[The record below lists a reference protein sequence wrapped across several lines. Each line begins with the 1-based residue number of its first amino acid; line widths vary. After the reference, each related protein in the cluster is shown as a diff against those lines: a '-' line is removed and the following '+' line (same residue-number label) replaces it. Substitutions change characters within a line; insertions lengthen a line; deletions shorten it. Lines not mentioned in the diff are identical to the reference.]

1 MTAVVGKMRGHPAS
15 SGPATFSWRQPF
27 TIMLPVPRALRLAF
41 VDLETTGAGIATDHI
56 TEIGIIE
63 VSADGVQEW
72 SSLVCPEAPIP
83 PFIEGLTGISNAMV
97 ANAPYF
103 AQLAP
108 QVHARLDG
116 CLFIAHNARFDHGF
130 LQNAFRRIDVDFSPD
145 VLCTVKLSRKLY
157 PAFGRHSLDA
167 LIERHAL
174 PVTGRHRALD
184 DARLIWQFW
193 QTMARTLPAQDIAA
207 AVQALTVAGTS
218 RAAMTQ
224 HTPKL
229 SY

>member
-1 MTAVVGKMRGHPAS
+1 
-15 SGPATFSWRQPF
+15 
-27 TIMLPVPRALRLAF
+27 MLPNPCPPRLVF
-41 VDLETTGAGIATDHI
+41 VDLETTGAGIATDRI
-56 TEIGIIE
+56 TEIGIVE
-63 VSADGVQEW
+63 VSADGMQEW

-83 PFIEGLTGISNAMV
+83 PFIEALTGISNAMV
-97 ANAPYF
+97 ANAPRF

-108 QVHARLDG
+108 QLHARLDG

-130 LQNAFRRIDVDFSPD
+130 LQNAFRRIDVDFNPD

-157 PAFGRHSLDA
+157 PSFGRHSLDA

-184 DARLIWQFW
+184 DARLLWQFW
-193 QTMARTLPAQDIAA
+193 QTMQRTLAAQDIVA
-207 AVQALTVAGTS
+207 AVKALTITGSSGNSAPQ
-218 RAAMTQ
+218 R
-224 HTPKL
+224 TPKL

>member
-1 MTAVVGKMRGHPAS
+1 M
-15 SGPATFSWRQPF
+15 
-27 TIMLPVPRALRLAF
+27 RLAF
-41 VDLETTGAGIATDHI
+41 VDLETTGAGIATDRI
-56 TEIGIIE
+56 TEIGIVD

-83 PFIEGLTGISNAMV
+83 PFIENLTGISNAMV
-97 ANAPYF
+97 ANAPRF

-108 QVHARLDG
+108 QLHARLEG
-116 CLFIAHNARFDHGF
+116 CLFIAHNARFDYGF
-130 LQNAFRRIDVDFSPD
+130 LQNAFRRLDVDFNPD

-184 DARLIWQFW
+184 DARLIWHFW
-193 QTMARTLPAQDIAA
+193 QTIQRTLPGQDIAA
-207 AVQALTVAGTS
+207 AVQALTVRGTS
-218 RAAMTQ
+218 CSGAPQ
-224 HTPKL
+224 HTSKL